1 MWSETPK
8 ETHTIRLHQSRAVEE
23 SEIGNVIDI
32 GCNTKLDIPVEKVIE
47 GAKDLD
53 VALVIGWRDNDF
65 VMATSDGDLSS
76 NNLLIDLAKRLIM
89 DTMLENA

>member
-1 MWSETPK
+1 M
-8 ETHTIRLHQSRAVEE
+8 
-23 SEIGNVIDI
+23 GNVIDI
-32 GCNTKLDIPVEKVIE
+32 GCNTKLDIPVKKVLD

-53 VALVIGWRDNDF
+53 TVLVIGWRDNDF
-65 VMATSDGDLSS
+65 VMATSDGDLSG